1 MLDIDVFVE
10 KIKKKSRLMGID
22 PGGKRIGIAIS
33 DENKIVATP
42 YTTIIKDNYAD
53 LVSQIK
59 KVFKEH
65 QIDGIVI
72 GNPLNMDGSSG
83 RSAQSV
89 RDTSQKIEENINIP
103 ICLWDERLSTVGAF
117 NLSSQLD
124 INVSKREKKI
134 DENAAAFILQGA
146 IDFLNN

>member
-1 MLDIDVFVE
+1 MITLEEF
-10 KIKKKSRLMGID
+10 KKKHSDKCRLIGLD
-22 PGGKRIGIAIS
+22 LGSKRIGISICDEKQSIATPLKTINRNTLNDLIAELKVII
-33 DENKIVATP
+33 DEND
-42 YTTIIKDNYAD
+42 IK
-53 LVSQIK
+53 
-59 KVFKEH
+59 
-65 QIDGIVI
+65 GIVI